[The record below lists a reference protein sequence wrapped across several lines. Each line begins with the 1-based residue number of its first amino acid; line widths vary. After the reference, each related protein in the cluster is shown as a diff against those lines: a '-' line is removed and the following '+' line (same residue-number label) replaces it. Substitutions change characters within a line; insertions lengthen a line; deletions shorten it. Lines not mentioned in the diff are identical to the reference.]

1 MKERT
6 DLSNLQFYILLFM
19 LLYITY
25 FIIIMINDNLAYKIE
40 SIVLPPMIHTLGS

>member
-1 MKERT
+1 MKERI
-6 DLSNLQFYILLFM
+6 DLSSLQFYILLFM

-25 FIIIMINDNLAYKIE
+25 FIIMINDILAYEIE